1 MAKLKTLLI
10 TAAAM
15 LCTQSCV
22 FAASAN
28 IGVFDTDGRAEVAG
42 SADSGSVYVSAA
54 VFASG
59 CGSEDAEA
67 MTPGALIYAN
77 QIMTD
82 ENGAFSFPVNMKG
95 RSTGEYEISVYQG
108 GAEIMNRKFPYADA
122 EDNRAAIEG
131 LNAAAAVSADAVMT
145 YIGIPENR
153 TALEFSSDFDENIS
167 LSAAVLIKSGAPYDT
182 ADKAACA
189 LAYKK
194 AMLAAAF
201 AQNRIADFEKSC
213 ADMLKESPIK
223 EIWASEWLTRE
234 AKDILPSKIYG
245 QGSFET
251 FEKFDGAVLDGF
263 ILAVTRY
270 PTGSGDVASV
280 IKAVYP
286 DYNSAYLTANACR
299 SAAYKDY
306 KTFAELETALKAAAG
321 ASSGNT
327 GSSGSSGGGGG
338 GGGGSSSGSSKPP
351 FTAVSDAKAEQTGE
365 ASGADTAVKKGFSD
379 IEAVPWAAAAIE
391 ALAEKGIIS
400 GRGDN
405 LFCPEENVTREEFVK
420 LLVMLF
426 RVPADTAFENKF
438 TDADSSAWYYPY
450 LNAAY
455 AAGIINGK
463 TDGSFG
469 VGDFVTRQD
478 AAVMLNNCIGA
489 FSLENGE
496 ETEFSDGGGISE
508 YARDA
513 VKKIKAAGIVSGYE
527 DGSFRPLNYITRAE
541 AAKILFETDERIEAI

>member
-10 TAAAM
+10 TAAVM
-15 LCTQSCV
+15 LWTHSCV
-22 FAASAN
+22 FAASAG
-28 IGVFDTDGRAEVAG
+28 IGIFDADDRAEVTG
-42 SADSGSVYVSAA
+42 NADVGGVYVSAA

-59 CGSEDAEA
+59 CGPEDAEA

-95 RSTGEYEISVYQG
+95 RPTGEYEISVYRG
-108 GAEIMNRKFPYADA
+108 GVEIMNRKFPYADA

-131 LNAAAAVSADAVMT
+131 LNAAAAVSADAVLT
-145 YIGIPENR
+145 YISNPQNR
-153 TALEFSSDFDENIS
+153 TALEFSSDFDDNIS
-167 LSAAVLIKSGAPYDT
+167 LSAAVLIKSRAPYDT

-189 LAYKK
+189 RAYKK

-201 AQNRIADFEKSC
+201 AQNRITDFEKSC
-213 ADMLKESPIK
+213 ADMLNESPIK
-223 EIWASEWLTRE
+223 EIWAAEWLTQE
-234 AKDILPSKIYG
+234 AKNILPSKIYG
-245 QGSFET
+245 QGGFET
-251 FEKFDGAVLDGF
+251 FEEFDSAVPDGF

-270 PTGSGDVASV
+270 PTGSGDIASV
-280 IKAVYP
+280 IKTVYP
-286 DYNSAYLTANACR
+286 DYNSSYLTANVCR

-321 ASSGNT
+321 GSSGNT
-327 GSSGSSGGGGG
+327 GSSGSSGG

-351 FTAVSDAKAEQTGE
+351 FTAVSDAKAEQSGE
-365 ASGADTAVKKGFSD
+365 ASEAGTAAKKGFSD

-391 ALAEKGIIS
+391 ALAEKGIVS

-426 RVPADTAFENKF
+426 RISADTASEHSF
-438 TDADSSAWYYPY
+438 TDADSSEWYYPY

-489 FSLENGE
+489 FSLEAGE
-496 ETEFSDGGGISE
+496 ETEFSDSADISE

-527 DGSFRPLNYITRAE
+527 DGSFLPLNPITRAE